1 MDQTYAYGS
10 NGKMSKIIDAKK
22 NGYQIT
28 YTGEKAERFIRPNGE
43 YQQLSYGDGTT
54 TVSSHK
60 ADGTK
65 TAQDT
70 MSFDKNTGKIPEK
83 RRMPMELKAVTVM
96 MMEEKTE
103 NKMAG

>member
-1 MDQTYAYGS
+1 MEMEQRRY
-10 NGKMSKIIDAKK
+10 
-22 NGYQIT
+22 
-28 YTGEKAERFIRPNGE
+28 
-43 YQQLSYGDGTT
+43 L
-54 TVSSHK
+54 HK

-70 MSFDKNTGKIPEK
+70 MSFDKNTGKILK